1 MTSPKQRNLVTELCY
16 ETWVTMQ
23 TNDKV
28 LIKQTKNQ
36 STYSFAGQKLTTL
49 FNIHFWLKLLF

>member
-1 MTSPKQRNLVTELCY
+1 
-16 ETWVTMQ
+16 MQ

-36 STYSFAGQKLTTL
+36 NVLTVVQDKSL
-49 FNIHFWLKLLF
+49 LRCSAYILNKAVQFNF

>member
-1 MTSPKQRNLVTELCY
+1 MFTSPKQRNLLTELCY
-16 ETWVTMQ
+16 ERWFITPA
-23 TNDKV
+23 NDKV

-49 FNIHFWLKLLF
+49 FSICFWLKLF